1 MTVTHWVLMG
11 VIVLLFLL
19 NIYQFLIQRAA
30 LRIAEILYVMS
41 RNVREKAA
49 EVRRARRMSR
59 LLKPTF
65 SISPPRLAVCCVRWG
80 AARARWVPIP

>member
-1 MTVTHWVLMG
+1 MTVIHWVLMA

-49 EVRRARRMSR
+49 EVRRD
-59 LLKPTF
+59 
-65 SISPPRLAVCCVRWG
+65 
-80 AARARWVPIP
+80 